1 MIKTFKY
8 GDKQLFPL
16 SEQFLH
22 CGIKENE
29 ESDSAAKEALFAHL
43 EICGVPSMDLKPII
57 CSYVN
62 NMTNRVGS
70 IYNE

>member
-1 MIKTFKY
+1 M
-8 GDKQLFPL
+8 GDKHLFPL

-22 CGIKENE
+22 CGIKANE
-29 ESDSAAKEALFAHL
+29 EADSAAKEALLADL
-43 EICGVPSMDLKPII
+43 EICGVPLMDLKPII